1 MAAVLAAGA
10 SVGKVRE
17 VMLLRTSHL
26 LCAATIATCVFGA
39 ACGDRTP
46 TSPSGAVLQS
56 LTVVGPSGAGA
67 VILHRNETATGTVT
81 LSAITPTDAVIT
93 LQTVGAERN
102 ALLLPSTVTI
112 ARGSSSVTF
121 PVTVTGSGVSSPAE
135 VTLSATYGGRTQS
148 VVIRL
153 EP

>member
-1 MAAVLAAGA
+1 
-10 SVGKVRE
+10 
-17 VMLLRTSHL
+17 MLLRSHL
-26 LCAATIATCVFGA
+26 LCAATMATCVFAA
-39 ACGDRTP
+39 ACGDGTP

-81 LSAITPTDAVIT
+81 LSAIAPTNAVIT

-112 ARGSSSVTF
+112 ARGGTNVTF
-121 PVTVTGSGVSSPAE
+121 PVTVTGSGVSGPAE
-135 VTLSATYGGRTQS
+135 VTLSATDGGRTQS

>member
-1 MAAVLAAGA
+1 
-10 SVGKVRE
+10 
-17 VMLLRTSHL
+17 
-26 LCAATIATCVFGA
+26 
-39 ACGDRTP
+39 
-46 TSPSGAVLQS
+46 VLQS

-81 LSAITPTDAVIT
+81 LSASARTNTVIT

-102 ALLLPSTVTI
+102 ALILPSTVTI
-112 ARGSSSVTF
+112 ARSSTSVTF
-121 PVTVTGSGVSSPAE
+121 PVAVTGSGVSGPAE

>member
-1 MAAVLAAGA
+1 
-10 SVGKVRE
+10 
-17 VMLLRTSHL
+17 MLLRTSHL
-26 LCAATIATCVFGA
+26 LGAATIVTVVLAA
-39 ACGDRTP
+39 ACGDGTP

-56 LTVVGPSGAGA
+56 LTIVGPSGAGG
-67 VILHRNETATGTVT
+67 VILRRNETATATVT
-81 LSAITPTDAVIT
+81 LSAVAPANAVIT

-102 ALLLPSTVTI
+102 ALILASTVTI
-112 ARGSSSVTF
+112 ARGNASVTF
-121 PVTVTGSGVSSPAE
+121 PVTVTGSGVSAPAE